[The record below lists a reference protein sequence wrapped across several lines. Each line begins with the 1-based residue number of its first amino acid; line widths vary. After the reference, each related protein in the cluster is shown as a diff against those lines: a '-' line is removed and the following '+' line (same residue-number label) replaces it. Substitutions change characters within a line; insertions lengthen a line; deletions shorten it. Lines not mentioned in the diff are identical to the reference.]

1 VFGAVPG
8 TSPSAV
14 VTPASG
20 RSYDAFGDARAASTF
35 SYMSGSVDYTF
46 LTVSRR
52 DHFRAHAG
60 TSVDRGRL
68 HAYLT
73 DNPSEAVLL
82 EWVLRADSAPIC
94 TLRPDPRFARETYA
108 MLVEL
113 LGDGGLEHGTQRIS
127 VPGTVTGSVTLL
139 DGAVVHAVD
148 PVQAGV
154 FRWPGTIAPP
164 TLEVAGPIETTVARS
179 IDEQVSAFQDR
190 VAFETR
196 NEGVR
201 SSDRALNFA
210 VTELLRLL
218 MTPQGIR
225 TMRARIGA
233 EQDDAPA
240 PETQSPVAAA
250 TVFVRRDGGLAL
262 ANADVRPSPVCRQD
276 SHPECWDVALVFF
289 DPAAPVA
296 NAKAIVRST
305 VDVSTAL
312 PVVLREPQIQ
322 LMY

>member
-1 VFGAVPG
+1 
-8 TSPSAV
+8 
-14 VTPASG
+14 
-20 RSYDAFGDARAASTF
+20 
-35 SYMSGSVDYTF
+35 MSGTVDYTF

-73 DNPSEAVLL
+73 DNPSEAVLV
-82 EWVLRADSAPIC
+82 EWILRADNTPIC
-94 TLRPDPRFARETYA
+94 TLRPDPQFGKETYA

-113 LGDGGLEHGTQRIS
+113 LGDGGREHGAQRVS
-127 VPGTVTGSVTLL
+127 VPGTVTGSVTLF

-148 PVQAGV
+148 PVQAGI
-154 FRWPGTIAPP
+154 FRWPDTITQLAF
-164 TLEVAGPIETTVARS
+164 EVAGPIETTVARS
-179 IDEQVSAFQDR
+179 IDEQVSTFQDR

-218 MTPQGIR
+218 TTREGISA
-225 TMRARIGA
+225 MRARMGV
-233 EQDDAPA
+233 ERDDAPA
-240 PETQSPVAAA
+240 PEPRSPAAAA
-250 TVFVRRDGGLAL
+250 TVFVRRDGGLAV
-262 ANADVRPSPVCRQD
+262 ADVHVRRSPVCRQD
-276 SHPECWDVALVFF
+276 SRPECWDVALVFF
-289 DPAAPVA
+289 DPSGPVA
-296 NAKAIVRST
+296 NAKAVVRST

-322 LMY
+322 LIY